1 VYLVKLDAVKIGG
14 IELHNVDATV
24 HQGGGL
30 DQALLG
36 MSFLNRVL
44 MQRDGATMTLIQRF

>member
-1 VYLVKLDAVKIGG
+1 VKLDAVKIGG